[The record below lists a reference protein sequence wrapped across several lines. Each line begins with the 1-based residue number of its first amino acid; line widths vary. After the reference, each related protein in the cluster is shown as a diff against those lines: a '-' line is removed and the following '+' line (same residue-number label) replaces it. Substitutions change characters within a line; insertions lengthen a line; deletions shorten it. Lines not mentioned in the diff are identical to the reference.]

1 VGDVAGG
8 AQGQPCWVEGT
19 VTDIDSHPVPGARI
33 EVWEADD

>member
-1 VGDVAGG
+1 MGDVAGG

-19 VTDIDSHPVPGARI
+19 VTDTDGHPVPGARI